1 MKDRM
6 KIFFRNEAAHGLA
19 FLVGWLGVRGY
30 EWLSVSARVQNSS
43 PELNGLLYDFAIGLP
58 ILFLVFATAGIVSA
72 ANVKLGRV
80 VSLFLFTLAL
90 IFHFAVTQYFVVTL
104 LPLSSDLFGYS
115 VDDMLTTVSSSG
127 SIGIGGSLFFITLLV
142 VFFYLNYYFKHK
154 PAIERVTAPLAL
166 LFSVSGFFLMVF
178 PIQPSA
184 EDFEHDVEYYQS
196 VNKIDYLIKQTN
208 RFLSEQKAETTFAK
222 DEYPFLHKINYED
235 PIGRYMNSSKELPNI
250 VFIVVEGLG
259 RDFVGSDA
267 PFKGFTPFLDSL
279 TTKSLFWKNA
289 LSNAGRTFG
298 APPSILGSLPY
309 GRSGIMN
316 YGTALPDHQTII
328 SLLKPYGYRSEFFYG
343 GNPNFDNLDLFLER
357 QGIDQFINESNF
369 SDSVKINKATS
380 AWGYTDRDVFTA
392 ATNAIKN
399 ESGPRLDIFLTLST
413 HEPFVCPD
421 ERIKMKADQ
430 RIESLPSS
438 IKTEVMANKNIFE
451 CLLYTDNAIRELM
464 KAYQRRADFANTI
477 FIITGDHRLIPM
489 PSENKIKR
497 FHVPLIVYSPL
508 IAKPHVFSSLAIHS
522 AITPTL
528 LGLLHD
534 KSSLRFPDEM
544 PFISEALVADS
555 LLSSNLDLPLIRNKN
570 SVTEYVEGNYFLSD
584 DRLYTIE
591 DNLTLNPLSNP
602 EVKARLKKKLADFQR
617 KSIFA
622 LDNNRLDKVQSGH
635 KANAFVLTKEEEQ
648 YLVSEHTESMNPEQQ
663 FEKARTLAFAKE
675 YGKSRSFIKQLL
687 NNSPNFHDA
696 RILMAR
702 TYGWEKQYDSAEK
715 YIKQVIHRAPAY
727 ADAYVALADV
737 EYWRGASAKSLQA
750 SDSGLLVSGANPD
763 LMIRKA
769 RSLSAMG
776 KNHEAKLLVDVVIKN
791 GSRDE
796 IALDLEKR
804 LKNE

>member
-1 MKDRM
+1 MKEKL
-6 KIFFRNEAAHGLA
+6 KIIFRNEMAQSLA
-19 FLVGWLGVRGY
+19 FLIGWLAVRGY
-30 EWLSVSARVQNSS
+30 EWISVSSRVENSS
-43 PELNGLLYDFAIGLP
+43 PEMNGLLYDFSMGLS
-58 ILFLVFATAGIVSA
+58 LAFVVFVIAGIISM
-72 ANVKLGRV
+72 ANEKLGRT
-80 VSLFLFTLAL
+80 VSVILFSFML
-90 IFHFAVTQYFVVTL
+90 IFHFVVTQYFVVTL

-115 VDDMLTTVSSSG
+115 YDDLVTTVSSSG
-127 SIGIGGSLFFITLLV
+127 SVSISAILFFIALLTS
-142 VFFYLNYYFKHK
+142 FFSLIYYFGQR
-154 PAIERVTAPLAL
+154 PAVERLAIPLAF
-166 LFSVSGFFLMVF
+166 LFSVSGVVSLIV
-178 PIQPSA
+178 PIRPSA
-184 EDFEHDVEYYQS
+184 ETFEHDVEYYLA
-196 VNKIDYLIKQTN
+196 VNKIDYLIAQTN
-208 RFLSEQKAETTFAK
+208 RFLSEQKTEIVFAK
-222 DEYPFLHKINYED
+222 DEYPLLHPIRYQD
-235 PIGRYMNSSKELPNI
+235 PIGKYMPPSKELPNI

-267 PFKGFTPFLDSL
+267 PYSGFTPFLDSL
-279 TTKSLFWKNA
+279 ATRSLYWKNA

-309 GRSGIMN
+309 GQSGIMN

-357 QGIDQFINESNF
+357 QGIDQFVNESNF

-380 AWGYTDRDVFTA
+380 AWGYTDRDVFTT
-392 ATNAIKN
+392 ATKVIRN
-399 ESGPRLDIFLTLST
+399 ETAPRLDIFLTLST

-421 ERIKMKADQ
+421 EKIKAKAD
-430 RIESLPSS
+430 RLIESLPPS
-438 IKTEVMANKNIFE
+438 IKTEVTTNKNIFE
-451 CLLYTDNAIRELM
+451 CLLYTDNAIHDLM
-464 KAYQRRADFANTI
+464 KAYKQRPDFSKTI

-497 FHVPLIVYSPL
+497 FHVPLMIYSPM
-508 IAKPHVFSSLAIHS
+508 ITQPQTFSSLAIHS

-528 LGLLHD
+528 LGLLHTRAN
-534 KSSLRFPDEM
+534 LNFPDEM

-555 LLSSNLDLPLIRNKN
+555 LFTSNLDLPLIRNKN
-570 SVTEYVEGNYFLSD
+570 SVTEYIEGKYFLSN
-584 DRLYTIE
+584 DRLYTIG
-591 DNLTLNPLSNP
+591 DNLSLEPLVNSD
-602 EVKARLKKKLADFQR
+602 VKARLKKKLADFQH

-622 LDNNRLDKVQSGH
+622 LDHNRLDKVRSSNT
-635 KANAFVLTKEEEQ
+635 ANAFVLTKEELQFLADEKI
-648 YLVSEHTESMNPEQQ
+648 ESMNPEQQ
-663 FEKARTLAFAKE
+663 FEKARALAFAKE
-675 YGKSRSFIKQLL
+675 YDKSRGIIKQLL
-687 NNSPNFHDA
+687 NKSPNFHDA

-702 TYGWEKQYDSAEK
+702 TFGWQKQYDSAERF
-715 YIKQVIHRAPAY
+715 IRQVIHRAPAY

-737 EYWRGASAKSLQA
+737 EYWRGVSAKSLQA

-776 KNHEAKLLVDVVIKN
+776 KNHEAKLLVDAVIKN